1 MEKWGEGG
9 SWEKMWSGL
18 QLFEDAYKLAIACII
33 KNPDQVE
40 PKVDK
45 KVQKK
50 MSKNMEAR
58 IEKRKL

>member
-9 SWEKMWSGL
+9 SCEKMWSGL
-18 QLFEDAYKLAIACII
+18 QLFEDAYKQTIACII

-45 KVQKK
+45 KVQNL
-50 MSKNMEAR
+50 SRNMEAR
-58 IEKRKL
+58 IEKRKI